1 MVLPMGRLEGR
12 RGLIVGVANE
22 RSLAWAIAQV
32 AHREG
37 ATLAITYAG
46 DAFERRVRPL
56 AESVGATVI
65 APCDVTAPTQI
76 EALFQLIDRDVGG
89 LDFVVHGVAFARRE
103 ELSGTFVDTPR
114 DGFTVALDVSAYS
127 FIALARAAAPRMSAG
142 GSMLTLTFQGAQRV
156 FPNYNVMGVAKA
168 ALESSVRYLAADL
181 GPQGIRVNAISAGP
195 VKTLS
200 AAGISRFREML
211 GHYAERAPLRRNITA
226 AEVGEAAVFLLSP
239 AASGITATILHV
251 DAGYHAVG
259 V

>member
-56 AESVGATVI
+56 AESIGAPVI
-65 APCDVTAPTQI
+65 APCDVTDPAQI
-76 EALFQLIDRDVGG
+76 EALFRLIDRDLSG
-89 LDFVVHGVAFARRE
+89 LDFVVHGVAFAPRE
-103 ELSGTFVDTPR
+103 ELSGRFVDTAR
-114 DGFTVALDVSAYS
+114 NGFTIALDVSAYS
-127 FIALARAAAPRMSAG
+127 FIALARAAAPRMPAG
-142 GSMLTLTFQGAQRV
+142 GSVLTLTFQGAQRV

-226 AEVGEAAVFLLSP
+226 AEVGEAAAFLVSP

>member
-1 MVLPMGRLEGR
+1 MGRLEGR

-32 AHREG
+32 ARREG

-46 DAFERRVRPL
+46 EAFERRVRPL
-56 AESVGATVI
+56 AESVDAPVI
-65 APCDVTAPTQI
+65 APCDVTDPAQI
-76 EALFQLIDRDVGG
+76 DALFRLVDRDLGG
-89 LDFVVHGVAFARRE
+89 LDFVVHGAAFARRE
-103 ELSGTFVDTPR
+103 ELSGSFIDTAR
-114 DGFTVALDVSAYS
+114 DGFVVALEVSAYS
-127 FIALARAAAPRMSAG
+127 FVALARAAAPRMSSG

-181 GPQGIRVNAISAGP
+181 GPKGIRVNAISAGP

-226 AEVGEAAVFLLSP
+226 AEVGEAAAFLLSP

>member
-1 MVLPMGRLEGR
+1 MGRLEGR

-22 RSLAWAIAQV
+22 RSLAWAIAQAV
-32 AHREG
+32 RREG

-56 AESVGATVI
+56 AESLDARVI
-65 APCDVTAPTQI
+65 APCDVTDPAQI
-76 EALFQLIDRDVGG
+76 EALFRLVDRDLGG

-103 ELSGTFVDTPR
+103 ELSGSFVDTAR
-114 DGFTVALDVSAYS
+114 DGFAVALEVSAYS
-127 FIALARAAAPRMSAG
+127 LIALARAAAPRMSAG

-226 AEVGEAAVFLLSP
+226 AEVGEAAAFLLSP